1 MYKGD
6 ATTMKVNQYYSKIT
20 NKDGSYPLEKRM
32 VRLTYEFIKSK
43 ELIIKKIISS
53 NVFIVAF

>member
-20 NKDGSYPLEKRM
+20 NKDGTYPLEKRM
-32 VRLTYEFIKSK
+32 VRLSYEFIKSK
-43 ELIIKKIISS
+43 ELMIKK
-53 NVFIVAF
+53 